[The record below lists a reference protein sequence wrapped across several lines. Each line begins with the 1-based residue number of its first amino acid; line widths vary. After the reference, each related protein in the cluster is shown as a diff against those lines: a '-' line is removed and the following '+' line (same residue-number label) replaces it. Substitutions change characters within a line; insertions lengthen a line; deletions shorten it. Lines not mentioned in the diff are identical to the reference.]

1 MFEAPMACFAG
12 AWRWNTLSQWCQNV
26 FTKFNS
32 PSNSIVAQRLAS
44 ISRLSEGCCAGIST
58 VDRYIWWVSCSTKC
72 LTMFACPKT
81 DHVHLLYPHLTLYTQ
96 TFLPFVVIIQT
107 ITWQAKGTCMHVHKK
122 TSISGGHNGSWH
134 ADTSGT
140 SSECAV
146 KLIIDP
152 VTRTLNGHAV
162 VNMKSADQATWV
174 MKDLNDML
182 FVVSTGPRP
191 IQASMAMAGMGC
203 LLAEWSL
210 EMWRPWMWMHL
221 LSLLVALMLHRTTL
235 CHRMLCH
242 L

>member
-1 MFEAPMACFAG
+1 
-12 AWRWNTLSQWCQNV
+12 
-26 FTKFNS
+26 
-32 PSNSIVAQRLAS
+32 
-44 ISRLSEGCCAGIST
+44 
-58 VDRYIWWVSCSTKC
+58 
-72 LTMFACPKT
+72 
-81 DHVHLLYPHLTLYTQ
+81 
-96 TFLPFVVIIQT
+96 
-107 ITWQAKGTCMHVHKK
+107 MHVHKK

-152 VTRTLNGHAV
+152 VTRTFNGHAV

-203 LLAEWSL
+203 LLAE
-210 EMWRPWMWMHL
+210 
-221 LSLLVALMLHRTTL
+221 
-235 CHRMLCH
+235 
-242 L
+242 